1 MPALSVLDHV
11 LIRPDQTSGDAI
23 AATTALAQRADAL
36 GYRRYWIGEHHN
48 VASLVSTNPSVL
60 LGLVAAATERIRV
73 GPGGIQLA
81 NYGALAVAENFA
93 LLEAAFPGRVD
104 LGVGRAPG
112 GDGVTTFL
120 LRGGRSDE
128 GGDRYPEQVEQ
139 LATMMTG
146 SGLDLEIGN
155 AGQTSAYN
163 LKATPG
169 AMSVPE
175 VWLLG
180 SGTYSAEPAARPG
193 RPFVFA
199 HHFAG
204 HGTERALAAYR
215 SAFRPSRQLAEP
227 KAFIVVNAVVAD
239 TAEEADFLA
248 LSQLHILAR
257 FETGQPFGR
266 QFLAEE
272 AAELPIT
279 DALRPVIDALRETF
293 VIGDA
298 TTAAKQ
304 VTALADRFDVDEI
317 MIHPVPSA
325 RRGGPTRRSPGRER
339 TLELLARELL
349 G

>member
-23 AATTALAQRADAL
+23 AATTALAQLADGL
-36 GYRRYWIGEHHN
+36 GYHRYWIGEHHN

-73 GPGGIQLA
+73 GSGGIQLP

-112 GDGVTTFL
+112 GDGVTAFL
-120 LRGGRSDE
+120 LRGGRSDDD
-128 GGDRYPEQVEQ
+128 DRYPERVEQ
-139 LATMMTG
+139 LAAMMTG

-155 AGQTSAYN
+155 AGRTSSYN

-169 AMSVPE
+169 AVSAPE

-180 SGTYSAEPAARPG
+180 SGTYSAELAARQG

-248 LSQLHILAR
+248 LSQLHVLAR

-272 AAELPIT
+272 AAELPVT

-293 VIGDA
+293 VLGDA
-298 TTAAKQ
+298 ATAAKQ
-304 VTALADRFDVDEI
+304 VTALAGRFDVDEI
-317 MIHPVPSA
+317 MIHPVSSA
-325 RRGGPTRRSPGRER
+325 RRGGPRRRSPGRER

>member
-23 AATTALAQRADAL
+23 AATTSLARRADEL

-73 GPGGIQLA
+73 GSGGIMLP
-81 NYGALAVAENFA
+81 NYGPLAVAENFA
-93 LLEAAFPGRVD
+93 LLEAAFPGRID

-112 GDGVTTFL
+112 GDDVTAYL
-120 LRGGRSDE
+120 LRGDRSD
-128 GGDRYPEQVEQ
+128 DVDHYPQHVEQ
-139 LATMMTG
+139 LAAMMTEH
-146 SGLDLEIGN
+146 GLDLGIDQ
-155 AGQTSAYN
+155 AGRTSAYN
-163 LKATPG
+163 LKAIPEAT
-169 AMSVPE
+169 SVPE
-175 VWLLG
+175 LWLLG
-180 SGTYSAEPAARPG
+180 SGTYSAELAARQG

-215 SAFRPSRQLAEP
+215 SAFRPSRQLTAP
-227 KAFIVVNAVVAD
+227 KVFVVVNAVVAD
-239 TAEEADFLA
+239 TAEEADHLA
-248 LSQLHILAR
+248 LSQLHVLAR

-266 QFLAEE
+266 QFLTEE
-272 AAELPIT
+272 AAELPVT
-279 DALRPVIDALRETF
+279 DALRPVIGALRETF
-293 VIGDA
+293 VLGDA
-298 TTAAKQ
+298 STAAKQ
-304 VTALADRFDVDEI
+304 VRALADRFEIDEV
-317 MIHPVPSA
+317 MVHPVPSA
-325 RRGGPTRRSPGRER
+325 RRGGPARRSPTRER